1 MWYMKYYSALKGMK
15 YRYMYATWMKLENI
29 MLSERS
35 HKRPHYM
42 IPFIKIVQSRQ
53 IYAEKKQI
61 SGCLELGEMGCWE
74 VTAKGYKVS
83 FWGEENVLKLIV
95 VMVAQLCEYTKNH

>member
-1 MWYMKYYSALKGMK
+1 MKYYSALKGMK

-53 IYAEKKQI
+53 IYAEKK
-61 SGCLELGEMGCWE
+61 
-74 VTAKGYKVS
+74 
-83 FWGEENVLKLIV
+83 
-95 VMVAQLCEYTKNH
+95 